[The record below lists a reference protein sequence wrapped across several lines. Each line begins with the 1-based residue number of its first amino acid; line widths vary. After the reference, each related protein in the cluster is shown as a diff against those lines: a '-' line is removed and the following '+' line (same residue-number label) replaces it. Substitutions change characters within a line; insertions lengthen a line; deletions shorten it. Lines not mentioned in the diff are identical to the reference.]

1 MVQSIL
7 NYITKV
13 TWETSSSLNLRK
25 QKIPPPP
32 PNYSSTFFLFTEY
45 SPNIWILSNGR
56 EKKKLNLCSLYY
68 QPSFPLNLRTVVGF
82 EIVKLR
88 PLFSD

>member
-56 EKKKLNLCSLYY
+56 EKKKIESMFSLL
-68 QPSFPLNLRTVVGF
+68 STFF
-82 EIVKLR
+82 SSEIVKLR